1 MDKKLG
7 VVIPYRHRYDQLIL
21 FKSKIISYLKSKNI
35 DFEIIVIDQDDAKNF
50 NRGKLLNIGFIEAK
64 KMKCDYVVFHDV
76 DMIPIDVDY
85 SYCDYPVHLSTNF
98 IADGEFNRIVFDEYF
113 GGVTLF
119 PVDVF
124 ETINGYSNEY
134 WGWGYEDND
143 LLDRC
148 KQFNIPLYSKEI
160 KMMGGNVASLKF
172 NGYNAQVKGNNFFDG
187 KNDITIFLSFY
198 PDEITCDLNKYDD
211 TFSALTIPG
220 TDLSINYNSYS
231 RYNFE
236 MYDSRKNVIYVNSH
250 IKPNY
255 KTNICV
261 TISPIGN
268 IIKMY
273 QDGLFVGESTYK
285 GKVFDYEKIE
295 HFYLG
300 VGNPERL
307 DNPKYFKGTIDSFAV
322 YSKLLDE
329 SEIKEI
335 SENKFFGLTQEF
347 GEYKSPGYLK
357 LYYDAKFIKDYQ
369 LIDLSGNEN
378 HGEISNCEIVG
389 YTYDETKRILIPNR
403 RDCTFELKSHEE
415 NGYTKGAWK
424 DITTRYNQLRFHN
437 EVAKGYRNPK
447 EDGLTNCTY
456 KELSRSQIDNQT
468 HILVSI

>member
-160 KMMGGNVASLKF
+160 KMMGG
-172 NGYNAQVKGNNFFDG
+172 
-187 KNDITIFLSFY
+187 
-198 PDEITCDLNKYDD
+198 
-211 TFSALTIPG
+211 
-220 TDLSINYNSYS
+220 
-231 RYNFE
+231 
-236 MYDSRKNVIYVNSH
+236 
-250 IKPNY
+250 IK
-255 KTNICV
+255 I
-261 TISPIGN
+261 
-268 IIKMY
+268 
-273 QDGLFVGESTYK
+273 
-285 GKVFDYEKIE
+285 
-295 HFYLG
+295 
-300 VGNPERL
+300 
-307 DNPKYFKGTIDSFAV
+307 
-322 YSKLLDE
+322 
-329 SEIKEI
+329 
-335 SENKFFGLTQEF
+335 
-347 GEYKSPGYLK
+347 
-357 LYYDAKFIKDYQ
+357 
-369 LIDLSGNEN
+369 
-378 HGEISNCEIVG
+378 
-389 YTYDETKRILIPNR
+389 
-403 RDCTFELKSHEE
+403 
-415 NGYTKGAWK
+415 
-424 DITTRYNQLRFHN
+424 
-437 EVAKGYRNPK
+437 
-447 EDGLTNCTY
+447 
-456 KELSRSQIDNQT
+456 
-468 HILVSI
+468 